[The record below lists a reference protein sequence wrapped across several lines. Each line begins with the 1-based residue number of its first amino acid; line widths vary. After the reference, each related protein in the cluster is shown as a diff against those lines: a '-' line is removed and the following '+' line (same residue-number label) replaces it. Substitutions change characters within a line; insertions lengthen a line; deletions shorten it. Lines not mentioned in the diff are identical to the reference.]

1 MQRGLYFL
9 AVFVATFRPL
19 QADPVILLP
28 NECDISVQPSQQTT
42 RAEYLY
48 RPTSKKEKSLLWVQ
62 AEMAD
67 GEQAS
72 ISFVNTITK
81 ERWRQV
87 AQAHDMLVTWWL
99 QDLPPGTY
107 RLAFHLPKI
116 YTQPA
121 EIFVRLAPG
130 ETLELSPQF
139 TEKTKP

>member
-1 MQRGLYFL
+1 MRRGLYFL
-9 AVFVATFRPL
+9 AVFVAIFPFL
-19 QADPVILLP
+19 QANPVILLP

-42 RAEYLY
+42 RVEYLY
-48 RPTSKKEKSLLWVQ
+48 RPTSKKEKSVLWVQ

-107 RLAFHLPKI
+107 RLVYHLPEI
-116 YTQPA
+116 YQQPA
-121 EIFVRLAPG
+121 EIFVHLAPG
-130 ETLELSPQF
+130 KTLELSPQF
-139 TEKTKP
+139 TEKTEP